1 MSQVMSRLRPVSAV
15 NSSQLTTS
23 LTQSQ
28 LLTPPVSALFST
40 LQQQRGIV
48 VIYYFV
54 SAVVAVDSCHVT
66 ASSTSW
72 SRLILIKIIVLVVTS
87 YDRYLDILQ
96 TNQLMDKII
105 G

>member
-1 MSQVMSRLRPVSAV
+1 
-15 NSSQLTTS
+15 
-23 LTQSQ
+23 
-28 LLTPPVSALFST
+28 
-40 LQQQRGIV
+40 V

-54 SAVVAVDSCHVT
+54 SAVVAVDSCHAT

-72 SRLILIKIIVLVVTS
+72 SRLILIKIIVLEVTS